1 MIATPLRPDAIPPAR
16 ASVVLA
22 LAFALLAVAPPSAIA
37 ADAALTV
44 NVEAGKHKAVRM
56 RNLPK
61 DAAMAVAV
69 QSSSR
74 IAVSLLNETDYRSFP
89 RMSEPVFAGT
99 VQRTLSFQI
108 AIPETGHYYLVLD
121 NRQGSE
127 AAKIKVGIRAKRGAT
142 APTPEPEKTEPSQ
155 PGSGERKQ
163 GI

>member
-1 MIATPLRPDAIPPAR
+1 VIAALLRLDRIWPAC
-16 ASVVLA
+16 ASVGLA
-22 LAFALLAVAPPSAIA
+22 LACTLLASVPPLAIA
-37 ADAALTV
+37 A
-44 NVEAGKHKAVRM
+44 
-56 RNLPK
+56 

-127 AAKIKVGIRAKRGAT
+127 PAKVKVGIRAKRGAT
-142 APTPEPEKTEPSQ
+142 APTPEPDKTEPSQ